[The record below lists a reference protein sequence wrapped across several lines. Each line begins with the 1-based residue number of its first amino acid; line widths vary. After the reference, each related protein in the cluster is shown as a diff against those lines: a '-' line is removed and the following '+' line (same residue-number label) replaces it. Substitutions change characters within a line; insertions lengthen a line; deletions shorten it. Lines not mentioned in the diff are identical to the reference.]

1 METINIPDDIKEK
14 YKYAIEKAREDRPRY
29 FEWIK
34 NEIETTI
41 NLINQFD
48 KIYVIGGL
56 GSRLIKSTPTFY
68 NQFLA
73 TYNGPD
79 KEEIQEDELI
89 QDDDEIEIL
98 LEYVMN
104 IATATANSNKGVIPT
119 QDNIEEIYQQLSKI
133 KSNINFWELSADNP
147 VGGNEFDHW
156 LRTNIMQDTIN
167 VRGDGYHTHIQE
179 VYQEVFHPF
188 DGFLEQYYGFN

>member
-1 METINIPDDIKEK
+1 MHTINIPDDIKEK
-14 YKYAIEKAREDRPRY
+14 YRYAIEKAREERPRY

-34 NEIETTI
+34 NEIETAIT
-41 NLINQFD
+41 LINKFD

-56 GSRLIKSTPTFY
+56 GSRLIKSSPTFY

-98 LEYVMN
+98 L
-104 IATATANSNKGVIPT
+104 ANVLPENGRS
-119 QDNIEEIYQQLSKI
+119 
-133 KSNINFWELSADNP
+133 
-147 VGGNEFDHW
+147 
-156 LRTNIMQDTIN
+156 
-167 VRGDGYHTHIQE
+167 
-179 VYQEVFHPF
+179 
-188 DGFLEQYYGFN
+188 